1 MKTKQSLGLLA
12 VMVAVSGI
20 TAMGTYKVMEKQTVR
35 DLADSFVLQNDSN
48 SRLVQFSPV
57 ANRTSVTDN
66 DFTQAAEKT
75 VNAVVGVKNVQMVQ
89 PQYQSMDPFFDFFFE
104 AIKVVFCFFGKFY
117 CAHILEILL
126 YVIYKLS
133 YSFSFHLHADLIE
146 DHSCR

>member
-75 VNAVVGVKNVQMVQ
+75 VNAVVGVKNV
-89 PQYQSMDPFFDFFFE
+89 
-104 AIKVVFCFFGKFY
+104 
-117 CAHILEILL
+117 
-126 YVIYKLS
+126 
-133 YSFSFHLHADLIE
+133 
-146 DHSCR
+146 